1 MNYSYTVGENEVI
14 KLLQFP
20 DMFEDSCIREADT
33 AQLFENGKFVSSPVL
48 FIEVDANGVY
58 FFYLGKKHYLR
69 DFDCI
74 SVDEIIS
81 LIEKEREKHSNCFMY
96 SDELLA
102 VMVRYSNEIGF
113 VCNLPVFETV
123 IPKLNMGITGEKTEK
138 VVCKL
143 SEKRYKKGEWG
154 YKITLEPADENLKS
168 VIASREFY
176 FDDFC
181 RILIRGDADLV
192 KLVKI

>member
-14 KLLQFP
+14 KILQFS
-20 DMFEDSCIREADT
+20 DMFEDTCIREAD
-33 AQLFENGKFVSSPVL
+33 AVQLFVNGKFKESPVI
-48 FIEVDANGVY
+48 FYEVDAGGIWFYKNGR
-58 FFYLGKKHYLR
+58 KHYLR

-74 SVDEIIS
+74 SVDKMIE
-81 LIEKEREKHSNCFMY
+81 LIEKEREENSNCFMY

-102 VMVRYSNEIGF
+102 VMVRYCNDIGF

-123 IPKLNMGITGEKTEK
+123 IPEMNIGITGERTEK

-154 YKITLEPADENLKS
+154 YKITLEPADENLKGLIS
-168 VIASREFY
+168 SREFY

-181 RILIRGDADLV
+181 RILVRGDADLV

>member
-1 MNYSYTVGENEVI
+1 MNYSYSIGDNQVI
-14 KLLQFP
+14 KILQFP
-20 DMFEDSCIREADT
+20 DMFEDSCIREAD
-33 AQLFENGKFVSSPVL
+33 AVQLFENGKFKESPVL
-48 FIEVDANGVY
+48 LYEVDARGIY
-58 FFYLGKKHYLR
+58 FFRNGKKHYLR

-81 LIEKEREKHSNCFMY
+81 LIEKEREESSNCFMY

-113 VCNLPVFETV
+113 VCNLPVFDAV
-123 IPKLNMGITGEKTEK
+123 IPELGMGITGNKTEK

-181 RILIRGDADLV
+181 RLLVRGDADLV
-192 KLVKI
+192 KLVRV